1 LNSRTKKQISGFI
14 ALVFV
19 FILVSNA
26 WSAPEV
32 LEVKRVIRPEDNPRA
47 RIISQKQHEF
57 VSDVSRSNILRLER
71 EHPGALPYAKKG
83 QPIGILQEDTLTVL
97 GLRVE
102 FQEEIPDDPMTT
114 GNGLFDMRSADDFE
128 YEEGHF
134 FDSAPHNEEY
144 FSKQMEA
151 MAHFWWEM
159 SGHTLHI
166 NYEIWPPG
174 DDSTYHL
181 PYTIKDYHDEWGPL
195 PQNILGEYFR
205 DVIQTA
211 DSVSPDLHF
220 SQADGRVKPIIVF
233 HPGSDNQSDVWM
245 DTQRDFYTGF
255 LFLFISVEVD
265 SGATMVTE
273 GIIMPETVTQDWY
286 VRVLNSV
293 MAHEFG
299 HVLGLRDFYNTCQF
313 SSMRLGNFS
322 LMDNNYSD
330 VAADFGLG
338 FGVYGVLPASLDIFS
353 RAYLGFV
360 TPTIQTDTVG
370 IELVASGMLKEGDKC
385 IKVPIDANEYFLLEN
400 LQIEL
405 DYIHEKRDDL
415 IASNAIL
422 LDSETSVVM
431 GPGYAYDDGGGLVK
445 VVNGEF
451 DRLLEQLPPDTLGGV
466 LIYRVD
472 EVVAYGDIL
481 NSGLGNWDANTL
493 QCDPLRWFIRIMEAD
508 TQVSFGNIYH
518 AGSGSTDDLFPF
530 LGADSL
536 TANSRPFSS
545 SSNSGASTGI
555 QITNIGSPDTTV
567 TLDIKANRYLTGW
580 PNNTVPGNVA
590 SHPVPVDADGDG
602 KMEVFMANWYFITAF
617 NDDGTGVIDNNYTLQ
632 VGGFDKEAVEI
643 PLKVFAMLPDTSIR
657 FIGTPSVGDID
668 GDNEIEVVVAA
679 TDNKLYAFEVV
690 DNNGNGLA
698 DSVANFPIDLDTSAI
713 ATTIIT
719 DYDNDNID
727 DIYIATLDG
736 KVSVYNSDGSKI
748 AVADSIPGL
757 TAGIALGLN
766 NDEIIFSCNNSE
778 TDSAFV
784 GVIQLGDTISFGDVA
799 WVRGYGGTTFYEPVV
814 GDINRDSRPDIVVS
828 SSDGNII
835 VHSVQSE
842 ILSGWPVNTEDS
854 LGASAVI
861 ADIDRNGFPEIIIPG
876 NSKIHCYNFNGTIVE
891 GYPADLYHEYPLDTL
906 STGVVNTPA
915 VVGDIIGDGVPNIIV
930 GSPDMDIF
938 VPIYNPNTYKYRGQP
953 IMAVGTP
960 INSSPFVVDLD
971 GDNDIDLGAR
981 GGDGYINILDM
992 AATHDPNLNIWPSY
1006 GGGPAHRF
1014 YYSDSLSIPPD
1025 PDFMPKVYAWP
1036 NPTHLG
1042 TSHIRYRIG
1051 KQVDVDVNIKIFDV
1065 AGNLVGEYN
1074 TTGIGPS
1081 DNDYVWDCSS
1091 FASGVYLA
1099 RVEAKSATESKHE
1112 FTKIAIV
1119 R

>member
-1 LNSRTKKQISGFI
+1 MNSRTIKQISGFI

-19 FILVSNA
+19 FILVSTA
-26 WSAPEV
+26 WSVPEV
-32 LEVKRVIRPEDNPRA
+32 LEIKRVIRPEDNPRA

-83 QPIGILQEDTLTVL
+83 QPISILQEDTLTVL

-102 FQEEIPDDPMTT
+102 FQEEVVDDPMTT
-114 GNGLFDMRSADDFE
+114 GNGLFDMRDTTQFRE
-128 YEEGHF
+128 EEGHF
-134 FDSAPHNEEY
+134 FDTAPHNEAY
-144 FSKQMEA
+144 FSKHMEA
-151 MAHFWWEM
+151 MSHFWWEM

-166 NYEIWPPG
+166 NYEIWPPVL
-174 DDSTYHL
+174 DSTYHL

-220 SQADGRVKPIIVF
+220 TQADGRIKPIIVF
-233 HPGSDNQSDVWM
+233 HPGSDNQSDLWM
-245 DTQRDFYTGF
+245 DTPRDFYTGF
-255 LFLFISVEVD
+255 LFLYEAVVVD
-265 SGATMVTE
+265 SGATPVTE
-273 GIIMPETVTQDWY
+273 GIIMPETVTQDYY
-286 VRVLNSV
+286 VKVLNSV

-299 HVLGLRDFYNTCQF
+299 HVLGLRDFYNTCQY

-330 VAADFGLG
+330 VVADFGLG
-338 FGVYGVLPASLDIFS
+338 FDVYGVLPASLDIFS

-415 IASNAIL
+415 IASDAIL
-422 LDSETSVVM
+422 LDSQTSVVM
-431 GPGYAYDDGGGLVK
+431 GPGYAYDDGGETVK

-451 DRLLEQLPPDTLGGV
+451 DRLMEQLPPDSLGGV

-508 TQVSFGNIYH
+508 TQVSFGNIFH

-545 SSNSGASTGI
+545 LSNSGAATGI
-555 QITNIGSPDTTV
+555 QITNIGGPDTTV
-567 TLDIKANRYLTGW
+567 TLDIKANRFMEGW
-580 PNNTVPGNVA
+580 PKNTVPGNVA
-590 SHPVPVDADGDG
+590 SHPVIVDVDGDG
-602 KMEVFMANWYFITAF
+602 KMEVFMANWYFLTAF

-632 VGGFDKEAVEI
+632 VAGFDKEAVEI
-643 PLKVFAMLPDTSIR
+643 PLKVFAVLPDTSIR
-657 FIGTPSVGDID
+657 FIGTPSIGDID
-668 GDNEIEVVVAA
+668 GDSEMEVVVAA
-679 TDNKLYAFEVV
+679 SDNKLYAFEVV

-698 DSVANFPIDLDTSAI
+698 DSVANFPVTLDTTAV

-719 DYDNDNID
+719 DYDNDNIE

-736 KVSVYNSDGSKI
+736 KVSVYNSVGSRI
-748 AVADSIPGL
+748 AIGESISGI
-757 TAGIALGLN
+757 TSGIALGLN
-766 NDEIIFSCNNSE
+766 IDQVIFTSNN
-778 TDSAFV
+778 TDTDTSYIGIV
-784 GVIQLGDTISFGDVA
+784 QLGDDDLA
-799 WVRGYGGTTFYEPVV
+799 WSRPYENTTLYEPVV

-828 SSDGNII
+828 SSDGKII

-842 ILSGWPVNTEDS
+842 ILTGWPVYTEDS

-861 ADIDRNGFPEIIIPG
+861 ADIDRNGYPEIIIPG

-906 STGVVNTPA
+906 STGIVNTPA
-915 VVGDIIGDGVPNIIV
+915 VVGDITGDGVPNIMV
-930 GSPDMDIF
+930 GSPDMDVF
-938 VPIYNPNTYKYRGQP
+938 VPVYNPNTFKYRGQP
-953 IMAVGTP
+953 MMAVGTP
-960 INSSPFVVDLD
+960 VNSSPFVFDLD
-971 GDNDIDLGAR
+971 GDNDIEIGAR
-981 GGDGYINILDM
+981 GGDGYINILDA
-992 AATHDPNLNIWPSY
+992 AATFDQSLNIWPLY
-1006 GGGPAHRF
+1006 GGSPAHRF
-1014 YYSDSLSIPPD
+1014 YHPDSLLGPLAT
-1025 PDFMPKVYAWP
+1025 PDFMPDRAVYAWP
-1036 NPTHLG
+1036 NPTHFG

-1051 KQVDVDVNIKIFDV
+1051 KQVTVDVNIKIFDV
-1065 AGNLVGEYN
+1065 AGNLMGEYN

-1081 DNDYVWDCSS
+1081 DNEYVWDCSS

-1099 RVEAKSATESKHE
+1099 RVEAKSAVESKHV
-1112 FTKIAIV
+1112 FTKIAVV